1 VLTPGAYED
10 RVNLQTRLL
19 VLRIG
24 AIAAFGVLAISFWLI
39 QVLQNRRYEEL
50 AINNHLRAI
59 PLRAPRGVILDRHG
73 QVLVQNRVSFTIGIN
88 RELSEDLN
96 QTVEMLARVTGADVA
111 KLREKLEKHRREPA
125 FRPIPMIEHATDPQV
140 AAVRAREFELPEVIV
155 QIMPTR
161 TYPAGSLAAHL
172 FGYVTEINSTQLEQP
187 EFAGLQAG
195 ALIGQAGIERAYND
209 RLMGRDGSR
218 YVIVNSRGREI
229 RDLPDTEERPVDG
242 QRLQLTIDLDLQ
254 RALEAAFRASGFN
267 GAAVFMAPGTGEI
280 LAMTSLPA
288 YDPNAFSGGTDS
300 DAISRWLDDKLRPF
314 QNRLIQGRF
323 SPGSTFKIPMAIAG
337 LGERVIDPNHTEYCP
352 GAWTFYGRPFRC
364 HKEGGH
370 GVVNLRQA
378 IEQSCNVYFYKLGDR
393 LKIDTIHA
401 YAEKLGLVGTTGI
414 DLPGENSSLVP
425 STEWKQKTIGEPW
438 YPGETISVAIGQG
451 YVSVTP
457 LALATMMATVAN
469 GGTRVTPHVV
479 KAIHNG
485 TDWTPMPPPPDK
497 GRIAIAPEHLQAVR
511 DGLWLAVNG
520 AGTAIRGRIP
530 GRDVVGKT
538 GTAQVISRQGAQ
550 AAAGRTDLDLRDH
563 GWFVFFA
570 PRDNPQIAGVVLAE
584 HSEHGYFAAPIA
596 RFVLETYF
604 AKQAGEP
611 LPPLPQDAL
620 PPFWV
625 PPARAITTPT
635 GAGGQ

>member
-1 VLTPGAYED
+1 M
-10 RVNLQTRLL
+10 
-19 VLRIG
+19 VLRVG
-24 AIAAFGVLAISFWLI
+24 AIVAFGLLAVSFWLI
-39 QVLQNRRYEEL
+39 QVLQNRRFEEMAL
-50 AINNHLRAI
+50 NNHLRAI
-59 PLRAPRGVILDRHG
+59 PLRAPRGVILDRNG
-73 QVLVQNRVSFTIGIN
+73 QVLVQNRVSFTIVIN
-88 RELSEDLN
+88 RELTTNLAA
-96 QTVEMLARVTGADVA
+96 TVEMLARVTGSD
-111 KLREKLEKHRREPA
+111 LERLQQIVDRHRREPM
-125 FRPIPMIEHATDPQV
+125 FRPIPIIEHATEAQV
-140 AAVRAREFELPEVIV
+140 AAVRAREFEMPEVSV

-172 FGYVTEINSTQLEQP
+172 FGYVTEISSTQLEQP

-195 ALIGQAGIERAYND
+195 ALIGQAGIERAYNEK
-209 RLMGRDGSR
+209 LMGRDGIR
-218 YVIVNSRGREI
+218 YVIVNSRGREMEMGDDVNVDEQI
-229 RDLPDTEERPVDG
+229 PIDG

-267 GAAVFMAPGTGEI
+267 GAAVFMEPKSGEI

-288 YDPNAFSGGTDS
+288 YDPNAFSGGMDS
-300 DAISRWLDDKLRPF
+300 STMSRWLTDPLRPF
-314 QNRLIQGRF
+314 QNRLTQGRF
-323 SPGSTFKIPMAIAG
+323 SPGSTFKILMAIAALSEG
-337 LGERVIDPNHTEYCP
+337 VITPSHTEYCP

-370 GVVNLRQA
+370 GTVDLRRA

-401 YAEKLGLVGTTGI
+401 YAEKLGLAGTTGI

-425 STEWKQKTIGEPW
+425 SSEWKQKTFGEPW
-438 YPGETISVAIGQG
+438 YPGETISVSIGQG
-451 YVSVTP
+451 YVSITP
-457 LALATMMATVAN
+457 LSLATMMATVAN
-469 GGTRVTPHVV
+469 GGTRITPHLV
-479 KAIHNG
+479 KAVHDG
-485 TDWTPMPPPPDK
+485 KDWVPVPTPAPK
-497 GRIAIAPEHLQAVR
+497 GRVELSPENLQAVR

-520 AGTAIRGRIP
+520 AGTAIRARIP

-550 AAAGRTDLDLRDH
+550 AAAGRTDKDLRDH

-584 HSEHGYFAAPIA
+584 HAEHGYFAAPIA

-611 LPPLPQDAL
+611 LPPLPQDSL
-620 PPFWV
+620 PQFWT
-625 PPARAITTPT
+625 PPSRAITS
-635 GAGGQ
+635 GVGGQ